1 MTTIAYKD
9 GWLAADSCCSI
20 GNYHTNSKKLYTVPN
35 VGIVGF
41 AGAGNAMFKIA
52 DWWMEGCKGEAPT
65 VDGDKGEACIGVLV
79 SRKGVFALFDGI
91 HPMLIDD
98 PQFAIGSGSDFAIS
112 AMSLGKNAKEAVEHA
127 MQFDVGTGGRV
138 DAIYCPHYFAKEEQP
153 KTRKK
158 GKKK

>member
-1 MTTIAYKD
+1 MD
-9 GWLAADSCCSI
+9 G
-20 GNYHTNSKKLYTVPN
+20 
-35 VGIVGF
+35 
-41 AGAGNAMFKIA
+41 
-52 DWWMEGCKGEAPT
+52 GCKGEAPT
-65 VDGDKGEACIGVLV
+65 VDGDKGESCIGVLV

-138 DAIYCPHYFAKEEQP
+138 DAIYCPHYFEKEEQP